1 MKKIIKTSILAFAM
15 LFFCA
20 VVSHAYTAVSDVVYG
35 EKDSAGKVL
44 VTVEFETNYQQ
55 DSEGFISDVEADGWT
70 FNTTNMTKTY
80 EVTNHLRIKEF
91 SVSLDGNEEKSIIAT
106 PIQYQKNIEITPNS
120 TSEDSNLEFVSSSNT
135 SVATIENNKIKT
147 KASGKTLI
155 SATYDGFYITFPL
168 YVADSET
175 PSDSDDEETPA
186 GIDFSKAAIEIT
198 KYDINISNVEKS
210 DKLYYK
216 VDNKPT
222 AADSQASTD
231 GILYMSYNDS
241 EGKYILSPTNLN
253 ELMQSPDDMY
263 LHIYESESYN
273 SYKKIKDIKL
283 DKPVSTSINKFIGF
297 TMATYN
303 RTQIGLDLP
312 YSLTEGRKLTYKIG
326 KINDNDLLV
335 SLKNG
340 EADAF
345 TKLLEYGRNQNDTV
359 ITTTVDTN
367 ASFGYATDTQIFEG
381 SKLNNGDYYYLYAF
395 ISDEDGKYVPV
406 ESVTIAVAKTY
417 PSIEGYPWYLF
428 FYGSDD
434 FNFDGITDP
443 TVPDKKD
450 QKQDDKKKPSIL
462 PKTGESALFIALAVG
477 TVIIA
482 VILHKKFR
490 KTF

>member
-1 MKKIIKTSILAFAM
+1 MKKIIKTSILAVIM

-20 VVSHAYTAVSDVVYG
+20 VISHASTVKSNVVYG
-35 EKDSAGKVL
+35 EKDSNGKVL
-44 VTVEFETNYQQ
+44 VTVEFETGYQE

-80 EVTNHLRIKEF
+80 DVTDPLKIKEF
-91 SVSLDGNEEKSIIAT
+91 SVSSDGNEEKSIIAT
-106 PIQYQKNIEITPNS
+106 PSQYQKNVEITPNS
-120 TSEDSNLEFVSSSNT
+120 SLELVSSSDT
-135 SVATIENNKIKT
+135 SVATIESNKIIT
-147 KASGKTLI
+147 KAAGKTLI
-155 SATYDGFYITFPL
+155 SATYDGFSITFPL

-175 PSDSDDEETPA
+175 PVDPDDEPTDE
-186 GIDFSKAAIEIT
+186 IDFSKANYDIS
-198 KYDINISNVEKS
+198 KYDISISNVEKS

-216 VDNKPT
+216 LDNESIGT
-222 AADSQASTD
+222 DSTTSTEF
-231 GILYMSYNDS
+231 IRYMSYNDT
-241 EGKYILSPTNLN
+241 EGKYKLSPSNLS

-263 LHIYESESYN
+263 LHIYESEAYN

-335 SLKNG
+335 ALKNG

-345 TKLLEYGRNQNDTV
+345 TKLLEYGRNQEDTV

-381 SKLNNGDYYYLYAF
+381 SKLNNGAYYYLYAY
-395 ISDEDGKYVPV
+395 ISDENGKYVPV
-406 ESVTIAVAKTY
+406 ESVTIAVAKTF
-417 PSIEGYPWYLF
+417 PDMDGYPWYLF

-443 TVPDKKD
+443 TVPDKED
-450 QKQDDKKKPSIL
+450 QKQDDKKKPSVL
-462 PKTGESALFIALAVG
+462 PKTGESIIYIVLAAG
-477 TVIIA
+477 TIIA
-482 VILHKKFR
+482 AVVLHKKFR